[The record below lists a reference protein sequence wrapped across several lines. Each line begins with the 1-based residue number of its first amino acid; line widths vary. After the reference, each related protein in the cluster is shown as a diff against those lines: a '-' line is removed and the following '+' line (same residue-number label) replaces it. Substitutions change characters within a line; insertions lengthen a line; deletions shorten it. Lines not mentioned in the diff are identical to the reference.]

1 MATLTIDGKVYDLDL
16 LSEETRCNI
25 RMLQQTDK
33 EIERLE
39 LQLAI
44 TRTARINY
52 ANAVKQGHLPDLP
65 GTPWITVMP
74 SPGAECSR

>member
-1 MATLTIDGKVYDLDL
+1 MPTLTIDGKVYDLEL
-16 LSEETRCNI
+16 LSEQTRCDI

-44 TRTARINY
+44 IKTARINY
-52 ANAVKQGHLPDLP
+52 ANAVKQGIVEYPIYPEHSALQ
-65 GTPWITVMP
+65 
-74 SPGAECSR
+74 

>member
-1 MATLTIDGKVYDLDL
+1 MIPMPTITIDGKVYDLEL
-16 LSEETRCNI
+16 LSEQTRCNI
-25 RMLQQTDK
+25 RMLQLTDK

-52 ANAVKQGHLPDLP
+52 ANSVKKGIIEYPIYPEHSALQ
-65 GTPWITVMP
+65 
-74 SPGAECSR
+74 

>member
-52 ANAVKQGHLPDLP
+52 ANAVKQGIGTYTIYPEHP
-65 GTPWITVMP
+65 GLQ
-74 SPGAECSR
+74 

>member
-1 MATLTIDGKVYDLDL
+1 MNPMPTMTIDGKVYDLEL
-16 LSEETRCNI
+16 LSEQTRCNI

-44 TRTARINY
+44 ARTARINY
-52 ANAVKQGHLPDLP
+52 ANAVKKGIVDYPIYPEHSALQ
-65 GTPWITVMP
+65 
-74 SPGAECSR
+74 

>member
-1 MATLTIDGKVYDLDL
+1 MNPMSTINIDGKVYDLDL
-16 LSEETRCNI
+16 LSEQTRCNI

-44 TRTARINY
+44 ARTARINY
-52 ANAVKQGHLPDLP
+52 ATAVKEGVSSYPIYPEHAALQ
-65 GTPWITVMP
+65 
-74 SPGAECSR
+74 

>member
-1 MATLTIDGKVYDLDL
+1 MKTIPTIMIDGKVYDLEL
-16 LSEETRCNI
+16 LSVQTRHNI
-25 RMLQQTDK
+25 RMLQQTNK

-52 ANAVKQGHLPDLP
+52 ANAVKEGIEAYPIYPEYLALQ
-65 GTPWITVMP
+65 
-74 SPGAECSR
+74 